1 MKSKSEKKAR
11 KQGWRSR
18 LRSWLPA
25 SDIVKKNKFVGWIG
39 PAIYH
44 PRLWHLNRQGV
55 ALGLSIGLFFGFL
68 VPVFQIPFAAMFAVW
83 LRANILVAVCS
94 TLVSNPFTYAPIWF
108 FAYRLGLL
116 MSGGNP
122 ADDAVLGI
130 EGTQE
135 QMPYFYGL
143 FNRFFSMGK
152 PLVFGLS
159 ALAITAGAVGYAGVL
174 ILWRSVV
181 LVEWHRRRFR
191 KRTEE
196 NK

>member
-1 MKSKSEKKAR
+1 MNSGIGKNAR
-11 KQGWRSR
+11 RQGWRSR
-18 LRSWLPA
+18 LRSWLPT
-25 SDIVKKNKFVGWIG
+25 SDVVKKNKFVSWIG

-44 PRLWHLNRQGV
+44 PRLWQLNRQGV

-68 VPVFQIPFAAMFAVW
+68 VPVFQIPFAAVFAVW

-116 MSGGNP
+116 VSGGNP
-122 ADDAVLGI
+122 ADDAVVGVKP
-130 EGTQE
+130 TPE
-135 QMPYFYGL
+135 QMSYFHEL

-191 KRTEE
+191 QQTEE